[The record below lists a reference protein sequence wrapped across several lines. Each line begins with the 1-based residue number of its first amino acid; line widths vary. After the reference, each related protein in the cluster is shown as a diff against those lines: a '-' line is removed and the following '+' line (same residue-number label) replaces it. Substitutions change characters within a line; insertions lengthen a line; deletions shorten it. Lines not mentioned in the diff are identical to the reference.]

1 MKYIVMEWSFRI
13 IPVICLV
20 AIGSFVL
27 YVTGVID
34 MSYINSITVVLLL
47 LSYFT
52 IVCLYLTGAKE
63 LFLPV
68 IMDIQ
73 QKIKENKEE

>member
-13 IPVICLV
+13 IPVIYLV
-20 AIGSFVL
+20 AVGSLVL
-27 YVTGVID
+27 YITGVID
-34 MSYINSITVVLLL
+34 MSHINPIIVVVLF
-47 LSYFT
+47 LSHLT
-52 IVCLYLTGAKE
+52 IICLYLTGAKE

-73 QKIKENKEE
+73 QQIKENKED